1 MKKIYWHTIKIGQSY
16 NEGTGEPI
24 YEVEAESSECEYSEE
39 WTKDDNDPIKD
50 YVENAIEN
58 VSDGTF
64 WDEGYSWDEGKNI
77 SFFPA
82 IQTNIYH
89 VLYRNGEPIELY
101 YVK

>member
-1 MKKIYWHTIKIGQSY
+1 MKKIYRHAIEIGQSY

-50 YVENAIEN
+50 YVENAFEN
-58 VSDGTF
+58 VLDKTF
-64 WDEGYSWDEGKNI
+64 YEEGYSWDEGKTI
-77 SFFPA
+77 DFFSV
-82 IQTNIYH
+82 ITGDTYH
-89 VLYRNGEPIELY
+89 VLYRDGEPVELY

>member
-1 MKKIYWHTIKIGQSY
+1 MKKIYYHAIKMSQSY
-16 NEGTGEPI
+16 NEETGEPI
-24 YEVEAESSECEYSEE
+24 YEVEPERFDCEYSEE

-64 WDEGYSWDEGKNI
+64 YEEGYSWDDGKTI
-77 SFFPA
+77 DFFSV
-82 IQTNIYH
+82 ITGDTYH
-89 VLYRNGEPIELY
+89 VLYRDGEPVELY

>member
-1 MKKIYWHTIKIGQSY
+1 MKKIYCHAIKMGQSY

-24 YEVEAESSECEYSEE
+24 Y
-39 WTKDDNDPIKD
+39 DNDPIKD